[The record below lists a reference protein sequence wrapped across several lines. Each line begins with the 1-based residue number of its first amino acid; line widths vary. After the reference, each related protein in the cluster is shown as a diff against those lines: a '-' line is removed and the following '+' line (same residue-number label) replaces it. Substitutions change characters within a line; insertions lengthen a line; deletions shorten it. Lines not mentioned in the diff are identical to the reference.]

1 MKIIAFVVIYLAGGV
16 ALFPYLDHMRP
27 VGISLDQFYSEF
39 YLGSGVDVAQRLSVS
54 FIYASAFHL
63 VWSAL
68 FSESAKSWVYTTN
81 ITDICYLALR
91 CLSSFCISLMSLG
104 LVGKSTQKAP
114 YTDFHQYFTFLVIC
128 MLAGA
133 WAWGLKDFLI
143 AAIYYT
149 ARKITRTAK

>member
-1 MKIIAFVVIYLAGGV
+1 MKIIAFVAIYLAGGV

-27 VGISLDQFYSEF
+27 VGVSLDQFYSEF
-39 YLGSGVDVAQRLSVS
+39 YLSSGVDVAQRLSLS

-81 ITDICYLALR
+81 IIDICYLALR
-91 CLSSFCISLMSLG
+91 CLSTFCISLVSLG

-133 WAWGLKDFLI
+133 WAWELKHFLI
-143 AAIYYT
+143 GVIYYV

>member
-1 MKIIAFVVIYLAGGV
+1 MKIIAFVAIYLAGGV

-39 YLGSGVDVAQRLSVS
+39 YLSSGVDVAQRLSLS

-91 CLSSFCISLMSLG
+91 CLSSFCISLMTLG
-104 LVGKSTQKAP
+104 LVGKSAQKVP
-114 YTDFHQYFTFLVIC
+114 FTEFGQYFHFLVIC

-133 WAWGLKDFLI
+133 WAWELKHFLI
-143 AAIYYT
+143 GVIYYA